1 MQGKLGAMRAV
12 VAAIAVT
19 TSAIMGA
26 AAATAADGADREVK
40 AYTGGGSGPEFSVNA
55 TYTSDY
61 RFRGFTQT
69 REKPA
74 LQGGIDAVWPN
85 FYVGLWASSVD
96 FGTEPLNGFQGIAS
110 IEVVP
115 YVGFKRNIWGYNVD
129 LRAMYYAY
137 PGGNG
142 QANPAKGNAIKDLD
156 YFEAMVGW
164 SREIHP
170 GLTLSSNIYYSPDY
184 QGSVGQNW
192 VFETGIARKL
202 GTYHGISPTFSA
214 LLGSNYGEESKG
226 GMDYYYWNA
235 GVSFLFADYFE
246 LDLRYF
252 DTFDVPTGGLT
263 GVTTCRNVCDGRFVA
278 RITFEN

>member
-12 VAAIAVT
+12 VTAMVVT
-19 TSAIMGA
+19 TSAIVGA
-26 AAATAADGADREVK
+26 SAANAGGREMK
-40 AYTGGGSGPEFSVNA
+40 AVTGGGGPEFSVNA

-69 REKPA
+69 QEKSA
-74 LQGGIDAVWPN
+74 LQGGIDVVWPN

-96 FGTEPLNGFQGIAS
+96 FGNEPLNGFQDIAS
-110 IEVVP
+110 VEVVP

-129 LRAMYYAY
+129 LRAIYYAY

-142 QANPAKGNAIKDLD
+142 QYNPAKLAVKDLD
-156 YFEAMVGW
+156 YFEAMIGW

-170 GLTLSSNIYYSPDY
+170 GLTLDSKIYYSPDY
-184 QGSVGQNW
+184 QGSTGQNW
-192 VFETGIARKL
+192 VFETGVARKL

-214 LLGSNYGEESKG
+214 MLGSNYGEESKG
-226 GMDYYYWNA
+226 GLDYYYWNA
-235 GVSFLFADYFE
+235 GFSFLFADYFE
-246 LDLRYF
+246 FDIRYY
-252 DTFDVPTGGLT
+252 DTFDVPTDAASAALS
-263 GVTTCRNVCDGRFVA
+263 GVTSCRNLCDSRVVA

>member
-1 MQGKLGAMRAV
+1 MQGKLGALRAV
-12 VAAIAVT
+12 VTVLAVA
-19 TSAIMGA
+19 TSALMGA
-26 AAATAADGADREVK
+26 AAANAADGADRDVK
-40 AYTGGGSGPEFSVNA
+40 AYAGSGGGPEFSVNA
-55 TYTSDY
+55 TFTSDY

-69 REKPA
+69 REKSA

-96 FGTEPLNGFQGIAS
+96 FGNEPLNGYKDIAS
-110 IEVVP
+110 VEVVP
-115 YVGFKRNIWGYNVD
+115 YVGFKRDVWGYKVD

-137 PGGNG
+137 PGGGG
-142 QANPAKGNAIKDLD
+142 QYNPAKLAVKDLD

-192 VFETGIARKL
+192 VFETGVARKL

-214 LLGSNYGEESKG
+214 LLGSNYGQESKG

-235 GVSFLFADYFE
+235 GFSFLFADYFE

-263 GVTTCRNVCDGRFVA
+263 GVTSCHNVCDGRFVA